1 STISSTPP
9 AETVDN
15 FSNSVIMTNLI
26 TKYISPGRVTGDVNG
41 DGLITLQD
49 SNLAL
54 EAVTDPDI
62 LDSTQTE
69 CAKILNGS
77 SISINDVLTIQN
89 IANGKEKAGKYSRDV
104 LGTWTVNPNY
114 STEDRQFY
122 LDVTDAD
129 ALATTD
135 F

>member
-1 STISSTPP
+1 IVFTAVRYPVSGRSIFISTISSTPP

-114 STEDRQFY
+114 STE
-122 LDVTDAD
+122 
-129 ALATTD
+129 
-135 F
+135 